1 MSPLLLTHGG
11 ALSNLPLF
19 LALDA
24 GLFAAHGLAVEA
36 APLERF
42 GATADRLREGR
53 AAMGT
58 TGFTQVLAD
67 ADAADPLVVVA
78 GSGMRGMAL
87 VGRAGADIASLAGGT
102 VGVFAD
108 DPMQVLLAD
117 VLARHGLEGRVTVR
131 FLESLREGAEAL
143 AAGEV
148 AAFTT
153 VEPWIGRLR
162 RGGATVLADGADVWG
177 PDYPDTVLV
186 ARRSFVESDPGTVT
200 TMIRAML
207 AAQRMIHADPGHA
220 LATVARRFPGFSPV
234 ELLAGLRGQPPGV
247 DIRGIEEVILGRWA
261 TVRRLQGRPVPPAP
275 AGLID
280 LRCLV
285 AALDR
290 RPSATRPVLE
300 RNSDVV

>member
-24 GLFAAHGLAVEA
+24 GLFDAHGLAVEA
-36 APLERF
+36 APPERF

-67 ADAADPLVVVA
+67 ADGADPLVVVA

-117 VLARHGLEGRVTVR
+117 VLACHGLEGQVTFR
-131 FLESLREGAEAL
+131 FLESLRAGAEAL
-143 AAGEV
+143 AAGEI

-162 RGGATVLADGADVWG
+162 HGGATVLADGADVWG
-177 PDYPDTVLV
+177 ADYPDTVLV
-186 ARRSFVESDPGTVT
+186 ARRSFVESDPDTVT
-200 TMIRAML
+200 TMIGAML
-207 AAQRMIHADPGHA
+207 DAQWHIERDPAGA
-220 LATVARRFPGFSPV
+220 LATVAHRFPGFSAE
-234 ELLAGLRGQPPGV
+234 ELRAGLRAQPSCV
-247 DIRGIEEVILGRWA
+247 DIRGLEPVILGRWA
-261 TVRRLQGRPVPPAP
+261 TVRRLQGRPASSPPP
-275 AGLID
+275 GLVD
-280 LRCLV
+280 PRCLV
-285 AALDR
+285 AAMDR
-290 RPSATRPVLE
+290 ESPVTRPALE
-300 RNSDVV
+300 RKSDVL